1 MSYQKPQKVTDKTKL
16 KNLYKLI
23 RIPVEFHRTQ
33 TQALLD
39 TGASAS
45 FISSEKFATL
55 NNQIIITEN
64 SLPKVESFVSANGNV
79 MYPLGHYK
87 IAIKLAPDCTIKQ
100 SFFVLPELK
109 EGCILGIDFFKTHE
123 TKLDI
128 ANKKLSLVV
137 NNKKVVILL
146 KKIVFPI
153 YHVKTNNAISFE
165 ISHLHGAE
173 RHALST
179 TLQTHISVFAS
190 KLIELGCTKV
200 LKHKIETTG
209 TPKLRGAYRIPVA
222 LQPIARQQVEE
233 MLKYNIIRESH
244 SAYRASI
251 VMVKKKSGELRLC
264 VDYRDLNTVTVK
276 DRYPLPRIEDTLN
289 LLHGA
294 KLFSTLDLFSGYWQ
308 IEIAEEDIHKTAFT
322 AELGHFEYIRMPF
335 GLCNAPSTFQR
346 TMEIIFKPLI
356 GKCVM
361 VYIDDIIVYSKTME
375 EHVEH
380 LTLTFRLLQTN
391 GLKVKI
397 QKCRFA
403 APEVEYLG
411 HVVSEKGVKVD
422 PKKIK
427 SVHKYPAPKNVD
439 QVRAFL
445 GLANYYRRF
454 IEQFAD
460 KVHVLTML
468 TRSKV
473 TWQWGQTEESAFN
486 GIKDCLCSAPTL
498 AYPDFARPF
507 ILHTDACGYGVGG
520 VLSQLPNPIVNQG
533 SNEESFDDS
542 YENRD
547 ESQIDISK
555 SLEHPIAY
563 TSKHL
568 TDVQIKWCT
577 TEKEAYAII
586 HSVKAFF
593 HYLYGANFT
602 IVTDHRPLQY
612 IQRIREPTGRLARW
626 FLFLQQFDMKI
637 EYRPGKLHQNADA
650 LSRIP
655 INIIV
660 SQKIVVDDW
669 LVAQQEDKFCQ
680 EATKKNTNATL
691 GLRITVEDDFQYLPS
706 GLLTTASGQI
716 VVPAK
721 LRQEIMEQYHDH
733 KLAGHLGVIKTLAN
747 IRNKYFWPR
756 MASEVK
762 IHVLNCLTCAK
773 RKASG
778 ACKAPLQPIPIS
790 DYIWER
796 LAMDIVGPVPES
808 NRGNRYILVIMEYT
822 TRYIIA
828 TALKE
833 ISAATIIRKFIKHI
847 VNDEGLPSQILTD
860 RGSNFQSIAMQEL
873 CKQLGVKQLRTTAYH
888 PQTDGAVERF
898 NRTLGDM
905 LTAHVYQNPSIW
917 DDHLDYVVAAYNRT
931 PHSSTGETPF
941 YLLKGRDALEPTDL
955 RPPMRNRLLEDQ
967 NNIFTQQWQ
976 EAVELA
982 KSKLI
987 VAQSRQKWYYDR
999 SLKECSFEPND
1010 QVLLE
1015 EMKSQTGKFYMR
1027 WDGPFTIVEKL
1038 SDLNYLIRRSEG
1050 NHTVVVHVNRL
1061 KKWKKREESENWG
1074 EEPSGIEEPIG
1085 NLREKPSESEEPVSN
1100 PQEKTDE
1107 REGDGHEANVENNQT
1122 GREQVETT
1130 TSDNTNLAR
1139 SIIDKPIQSP
1149 KVTQQI
1155 KVAKPKRKNRAQPNV
1170 EVQPRRSLRIAVK
1183 QPNRLITEM

>member
-1 MSYQKPQKVTDKTKL
+1 MPHEGTQKVSDKEELKRLHKL
-16 KNLYKLI
+16 V
-23 RIPVEFHRTQ
+23 RIPVEFHKQQ
-33 TQALLD
+33 THALLD
-39 TGASAS
+39 TGAAAS
-45 FISSEKFATL
+45 FISAEKFATL
-55 NNQIIITEN
+55 NNNIITNEN
-64 SLPKVESFVSANGNV
+64 VATQLNSFVSATGKI
-79 MYPLGHYK
+79 MYPLGHYS
-87 IAIKLAPDCTIKQ
+87 IALKLSPECKLQ
-100 SFFVLPELK
+100 HSFFVLPDLK
-109 EGCILGIDFFKTHE
+109 ENCILGIDFFKKHE
-123 TKLDI
+123 IKLDI
-128 ANKKLSLVV
+128 ANKKLSLMV
-137 NNKKVVILL
+137 NGKKLVILL

-153 YHVKTNNAISFE
+153 YHVNSNDSLSFE
-165 ISHLHGAE
+165 LSHLQGAE
-173 RHALST
+173 KQ
-179 TLQTHISVFAS
+179 TLNNVLKKHMSIFAS

-200 LKHKIETTG
+200 LKHKIQTTEM
-209 TPKLRGAYRIPVA
+209 PKLRGAYRIPVA

-233 MLKYNIIRESH
+233 MLKYQIIRESH

-264 VDYRDLNTVTVK
+264 VDYRDLNAVTVK

-322 AELGHFEYIRMPF
+322 AESGHFEYIRMPF

-346 TMEIIFKPLI
+346 TMELIFKPLI

-361 VYIDDIIVYSKTME
+361 VYIDDIIVYSKTIE

-380 LTLTFRLLQTN
+380 LTLTFRLLQSN

-403 APEVEYLG
+403 ATEVEYLG
-411 HVVSEKGVKVD
+411 HIVSEKGVKVD

-427 SVHKYPAPKNVD
+427 SVHNYPAPKNAD
-439 QVRAFL
+439 EVRSFL

-454 IEQFAD
+454 IDQFAD
-460 KVHVLTML
+460 KVHALTTL

-473 TWQWGQTEESAFN
+473 TWQWGQKEISAFN
-486 GIKDCLCSAPTL
+486 GIKECLCSAPTL

-520 VLSQLPNPIVNQG
+520 VLSQLPYPIVNPG
-533 SNEESFDDS
+533 SNEESPEDS
-542 YENRD
+542 NEITN
-547 ESQIDISK
+547 ESQVDINK

-568 TDVQIKWCT
+568 TDLQIKWCT

-612 IQRIREPTGRLARW
+612 IQKIRESTGRLARW

-660 SQKIVVDDW
+660 SQKVLADDW

-680 EATKKNTNATL
+680 EAVKKNTNATL
-691 GLRITVEDDFQYLPS
+691 GLRVTVEDDFKYLPS

-721 LRQEIMEQYHDH
+721 LHRELMEQYHDH
-733 KLAGHLGVIKTLAN
+733 KLAGHLGVVKTLAN
-747 IRNKYFWPR
+747 LRNKYFWPK
-756 MASEVK
+756 MANDVK
-762 IHVLNCLTCAK
+762 IHVLNCLICAK
-773 RKASG
+773 KKASG
-778 ACKAPLQPIPIS
+778 ACKAPLQPIPVA
-790 DYIWER
+790 DYIWQR

-822 TRYIIA
+822 TRFIIA
-828 TALKE
+828 LALKE
-833 ISAATIIRKFIKHI
+833 ISAATIMRKFIKHI
-847 VNDEGLPSQILTD
+847 VNNEGLPSQILTD
-860 RGSNFQSIAMQEL
+860 RGSNFQSLAMQEL
-873 CKQLGVKQLRTTAYH
+873 CKQLGIKQLRTTAYH

-905 LTAHVYQNPSIW
+905 LTAHVAHNPSIW
-917 DDHLDYVVAAYNRT
+917 DEHLDYVVVAYNRT

-941 YLLKGRDALEPTDL
+941 YLLKGRDALEPSDL
-955 RPPMRNRLLEDQ
+955 RPPMRNRLIEDQ
-967 NNIFTQQWQ
+967 NNIFTQQWH
-976 EAVELA
+976 EAIELA

-987 VAQSRQKWYYDR
+987 IAQSRQKWYYDR
-999 SLKECSFEPND
+999 SLKDCSFEPED
-1010 QVLLE
+1010 QVLLK

-1027 WDGPFTIVEKL
+1027 WDGPFTVVEKL
-1038 SDLNYLIRRSEG
+1038 SDLNYLIRRSEA
-1050 NHTVVVHVNRL
+1050 NQTVVVHVNRL
-1061 KKWKKREESENWG
+1061 KKWKGKPKPDEQIESVEENESENETKQQLPEQNNLERT
-1074 EEPSGIEEPIG
+1074 EEEEKE
-1085 NLREKPSESEEPVSN
+1085 N
-1100 PQEKTDE
+1100 E
-1107 REGDGHEANVENNQT
+1107 RI
-1122 GREQVETT
+1122 EQVEDESILHEVGEETVSPT
-1130 TSDNTNLAR
+1130 DNRNIA
-1139 SIIDKPIQSP
+1139 SGEAEPDIQLP
-1149 KVTQQI
+1149 PATQTRKEPYTRRKSRFRQNV
-1155 KVAKPKRKNRAQPNV
+1155 VA
-1170 EVQPRRSLRIAVK
+1170 QPRRPLRNAIK
-1183 QPNRLITEM
+1183 QPTRLITEI